1 MSDMKR
7 LMGLDADVPK
17 ITLRPIESLVPYA
30 NNSRTHSPKQLEEIK
45 ASLLE
50 FGWTNPVLADDLG
63 TVAGHGRTMAAAE
76 LYKQGKQISFPSG
89 SPIPIGYVPVVDCTG
104 WSDAQRRAYII
115 ADNKLALNAGWNE
128 DLLSIELTDLDAA
141 GFDLSLTG
149 FDEDELANLLAPD
162 LEPPPDDK
170 DPDDAPELADEP
182 VSAPG
187 DVWVLGPHRV
197 CCGDS
202 TSLDDWDRLM
212 ADERADICWTDP
224 PYNVDVGRKNR
235 LMDTVDG
242 QSRSAT
248 GSIKNDKMADAEFA
262 EFMGDVYRSLLVQLK
277 PGAPVYVA
285 HADRTG
291 DVFRNAFTEAGFHFS
306 QTLIW
311 KKNNHVLGVADYQ
324 SIHEPILYGW
334 RPGSKHKWHGGR
346 KNKTVIEIGESG
358 PISRT
363 EDGRW
368 CIKVGDQVL
377 IVDGQATLQEAPSSV
392 IFEPKPAKSG
402 LHPTQKPV
410 ALVER
415 MLANSARVGD
425 LVVDAFGG
433 SGTTLLAA
441 DRLGMSARLM
451 ELDPRFADVIV
462 RRWQDY
468 TGRRAVHAVTGEPF
482 PGDGE
487 VRLPPP
493 QQAAPDPDEDYF

>member
-1 MSDMKR
+1 MDMKQM
-7 LMGLDADVPK
+7 MGLDVEIPQ
-17 ITLRPIESLVPYA
+17 ITLRPIDSMVAYH
-30 NNSRTHSPKQLEEIK
+30 NNSRTHSIGQLAEIG

-50 FGWTNPVLADDLG
+50 FGWTNPILADALG

-76 LYKQGKQISFPSG
+76 LYRQGKQILFPNG
-89 SPIPIGYVPVVDCTG
+89 SPIPIGMVPVVDCTG

-115 ADNKLALNAGWNE
+115 ADNKLALNAGWNME
-128 DLLSIELTDLDAA
+128 LLSIELTELGEI

-149 FDEDELANLLAPD
+149 FNEDELADILTIEEQELPD
-162 LEPPPDDK
+162 A
-170 DPDDAPELADEP
+170 DPDAAPALEDNA
-182 VSAPG
+182 VSVLG

-212 ADERADICWTDP
+212 QGERADICWTDP

-242 QSRSAT
+242 QSRAAT
-248 GSIKNDKMADAEFA
+248 GSLKNDKMSDADFG
-262 EFMGDVYRSLLVQLK
+262 EFMLDFYKATIEQLK
-277 PGAPVYVA
+277 AGAPIYVA

-291 DVFRNAFTEAGFHFS
+291 DIFRNAFIAAGFHFS
-306 QTLIW
+306 QTIIW
-311 KKNNHVLGVADYQ
+311 RKNNHVLGVADYQ

-346 KNKTVIEIGESG
+346 KNKTVIEIGEGG
-358 PISRT
+358 PISQT

-368 CIKVGDQVL
+368 VIKVGDQVL
-377 IVDGQATLQEAPSSV
+377 IVDGQATLQESQSSM
-392 IFEPKPAKSG
+392 IYEPKPAKSG

-415 MLANSARVGD
+415 MLKNSARGGD

-441 DRLGMSARLM
+441 DRMGMSARLM

-468 TGRRAVHAVTGEPF
+468 TGRRACHAVTGELF
-482 PGDGE
+482 PGEGE
-487 VRLPPP
+487 VR
-493 QQAAPDPDEDYF
+493 PDPLPDAEMGDEDIF